1 VNILAYLT
9 FLRDNGFIWNQS
21 RERPGQPLSNSEIRR
36 WIANGSVLVNGE
48 RPRLIECEVETP
60 VRQLVLFPG
69 GKGQVSLV

>member
-1 VNILAYLT
+1 MNTLT
-9 FLRDNGFIWNQS
+9 LLTNLRDRGFIWNQS

-48 RPRLIECEVETP
+48 RPTRIECVIETP
-60 VRQLVLFPG
+60 LRQLVLFPG